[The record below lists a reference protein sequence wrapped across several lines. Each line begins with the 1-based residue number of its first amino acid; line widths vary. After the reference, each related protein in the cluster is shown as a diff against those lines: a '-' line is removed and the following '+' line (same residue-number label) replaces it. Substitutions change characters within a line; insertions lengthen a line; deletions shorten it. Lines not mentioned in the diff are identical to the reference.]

1 VRVLHDPEEDWIMP
15 DRFGKNQ
22 KPLFVIR
29 SPVRA
34 KGYRSNFKL
43 FETTRFLD
51 PSKVARLRRHSL
63 EVGTLEA
70 AGHGA
75 TVVAEIRNGV
85 VIGLT
90 LRRCADCTPMRK
102 RIDKRTVLAVREKM
116 PNLRKSGRFKLPGLA
131 RTAAIDGSGS
141 IIIPIWPWPPI
152 VIIYEPPGA
161 DFRFASRSG
170 QVRRSASGAPTSAAP
185 ASCDWS
191 QS

>member
-1 VRVLHDPEEDWIMP
+1 MP

-102 RIDKRTVLAVREKM
+102 RIDKRTVLG
-116 PNLRKSGRFKLPGLA
+116 SGKRCPTYERAGGSSCPGWLA
-131 RTAAIDGSGS
+131 R
-141 IIIPIWPWPPI
+141 P
-152 VIIYEPPGA
+152 
-161 DFRFASRSG
+161 R
-170 QVRRSASGAPTSAAP
+170 
-185 ASCDWS
+185 
-191 QS
+191 